1 MAYPAD
7 AANTN
12 TMTYVLPQLLAQ
24 GLLSLREMAIMP
36 RFVNRAYEAMAG
48 EKGST
53 IDVPISSAI
62 SAVAVT
68 PSFISPNTA
77 AVSPTKVSIALDK
90 WYEAPFFLTDK
101 EMLEVM
107 NGTIPLQAQEAVK
120 ALANQVDND
129 ILALYKDIYG
139 YAGTAGTTPFAT
151 DLVEFLDARK
161 ALNNQLAPLDPRYVA
176 LDPDAEANALGLRAF
191 QDASFRGDAAGITEG
206 IIGRKLGS
214 TWFVDQNMPTH
225 TAGTGSGLTLDN
237 TDMVAGVK
245 TATLAAAG
253 SGTLLVGDVFTFG
266 NDTSGQ
272 TYVCTTPGSSAGGA
286 IAFEPGLKTSW
297 TGNNS
302 TVNIKASHA
311 VNLAFH
317 RDAFALATRPFAGA
331 DPMGLGQFSSAV
343 DPISGLTL
351 RLEVSREFKRTRF
364 SYDILYG
371 VKTVRRE
378 LAARIAG

>member
-7 AANTN
+7 AAPTN

-53 IDVPISSAI
+53 IDVPIASAI
-62 SAVAVT
+62 TASAVT
-68 PSFISPNTA
+68 PNFISPNTA
-77 AVSPTKVSIALDK
+77 AVAPTKVSIALDK

-107 NGTIPLQAQEAVK
+107 SGTIPLQAQEAVK
-120 ALANQVDND
+120 ALANQVDAD

-151 DLVEFLDARK
+151 DLTEFLDARK

-176 LDPDAEANALGLRAF
+176 LNPDAEANALGLRAF

-214 TWFVDQNMPTH
+214 TWFVDQLIPTH
-225 TAGTGSGLTLDN
+225 AVGTMSVPGTSAVTIGTKAVTVSTATGSY
-237 TDMVAGVK
+237 V
-245 TATLAAAG
+245 
-253 SGTLLVGDVFTFG
+253 VGDIVTLG
-266 NDTSGQ
+266 VNDTQ
-272 TYVCTTPGSSAGGA
+272 TYVVTGVTGTAPTTAFTIEPAAKVGQTTGA
-286 IAFEPGLKTSW
+286 ILRKDAH
-297 TGNNS
+297 
-302 TVNIKASHA
+302 V

-351 RLEVSREFKRTRF
+351 RLEVTREFKRTRF

-378 LAARIAG
+378 LATRIAG